1 MTKRILKASI
11 YAMFTVFFC
20 IGCDKD
26 EAESVE
32 NHPSYRDGVYE
43 GKNLSVTLNGNEVST
58 VTSVSVKST
67 LLDPNV
73 DPDRDPDQVVG
84 SSDPTYNSIVFV
96 KGFPT
101 VDTNLTLE
109 TVSDLRG
116 FKGTT
121 DINHVEYEYVG
132 EFTGD
137 PLTTHDKQG
146 LILQFTTK

>member
-1 MTKRILKASI
+1 MTRKILIASI
-11 YAMFTVFFC
+11 CTLFMTILCV
-20 IGCDKD
+20 GCDKD
-26 EAESVE
+26 EAESLE

-43 GKNLSVTLNGNEVST
+43 GKNLTVTLNGNEVPT

-73 DPDRDPDQVVG
+73 DPDIDPDQVVG
-84 SSDPTYNSIVFV
+84 SSNPTYNSTVIM

-101 VDTNLTLE
+101 LDATSTLE
-109 TVSDLRG
+109 TISDLQG

-121 DINHVEYEYVG
+121 AIKNVTYEYVG

>member
-1 MTKRILKASI
+1 M
-11 YAMFTVFFC
+11 
-20 IGCDKD
+20 
-26 EAESVE
+26 
-32 NHPSYRDGVYE
+32 
-43 GKNLSVTLNGNEVST
+43 ST